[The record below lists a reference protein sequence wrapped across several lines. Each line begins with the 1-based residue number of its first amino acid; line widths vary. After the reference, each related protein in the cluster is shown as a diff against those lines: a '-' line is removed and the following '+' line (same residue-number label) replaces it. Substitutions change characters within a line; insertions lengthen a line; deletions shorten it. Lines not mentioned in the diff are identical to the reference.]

1 MMFDDE
7 RDFGKYFVRR
17 HEEERRILTWR
28 SRRSDVSSSK
38 LHHQQTIKDMWNS
51 L

>member
-1 MMFDDE
+1 MRDE

-28 SRRSDVSSSK
+28 SRRSDVSGSVFYDYDSDG
-38 LHHQQTIKDMWNS
+38 QRV
-51 L
+51 